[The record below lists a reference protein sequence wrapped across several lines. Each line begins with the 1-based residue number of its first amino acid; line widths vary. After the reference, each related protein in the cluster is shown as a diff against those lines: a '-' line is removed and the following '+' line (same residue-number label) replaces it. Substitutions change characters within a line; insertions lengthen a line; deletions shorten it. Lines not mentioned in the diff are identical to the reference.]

1 MEAELGVLVA
11 SVALVGA
18 LGGLAWRFGRDSRD
32 ALERDE
38 PARTAA
44 WVAEAA
50 RRRERIGA
58 VLANV
63 FMLEME
69 AKYREERLQRDLER
83 ARLVREAQRAP
94 HEQAHA
100 HQVAL
105 RDAYESCAGV
115 LLRTLVPGPTVMLS
129 EMVYRR
135 RAETPVHTHASD
147 QVGYV
152 VKGRL
157 RLRLGE
163 QDRLVSTGDTYVVP
177 AEVAHRLQAL
187 DDATVLV
194 SSVVA

>member
-1 MEAELGVLVA
+1 
-11 SVALVGA
+11 
-18 LGGLAWRFGRDSRD
+18 
-32 ALERDE
+32 
-38 PARTAA
+38 
-44 WVAEAA
+44 
-50 RRRERIGA
+50 

-69 AKYREERLQRDLER
+69 AKFREERLQRDLER
-83 ARLVREAQRAP
+83 ARLVREARRAP
-94 HEQAHA
+94 QPEARPA
-100 HQVAL
+100 TL
-105 RDAYESCAGV
+105 RAACESCAGV

-177 AEVAHRLQAL
+177 ADVAHRLQAL
-187 DDATVLV
+187 DDATVLI